1 MLKERAYKIAINPK
15 YGGYQRRQ
23 ASTVYK
29 FFDCKTGL
37 GAKASVNK
45 ELAQELHKILH

>member
-1 MLKERAYKIAINPK
+1 MVDIKEDKQVRSI
-15 YGGYQRRQ
+15 
-23 ASTVYK
+23 S